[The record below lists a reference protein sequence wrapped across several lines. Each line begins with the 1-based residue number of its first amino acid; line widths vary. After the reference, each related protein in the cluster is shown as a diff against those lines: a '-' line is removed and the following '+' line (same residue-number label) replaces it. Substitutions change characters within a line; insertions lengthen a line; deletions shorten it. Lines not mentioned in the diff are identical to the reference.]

1 MSHAP
6 TALPA
11 PGTLSLGPRPRL
23 PLRKA
28 RHAGECECLEQL
40 PNIGVSLAEDLR
52 QIGIAHPRELVGQ
65 EPLALYQ
72 ALSRVTGRR
81 QDPCVLDT
89 FIAAVAFM
97 GGDEARPW
105 WHYTAERK
113 QRHGMRPP
121 CGLDADTT
129 DTAAAH

>member
-1 MSHAP
+1 MPLAP
-6 TALPA
+6 ALPPVPA
-11 PGTLSLGPRPRL
+11 PLGLGPRPRL

-28 RHAGECECLEQL
+28 RHATECDCLEQL

-52 QIGIAHPRELVGQ
+52 LIGLTHPRDLVGQ
-65 EPLALYQ
+65 EPLAMYQ
-72 ALSRVTGRR
+72 ALSRATGRR

-97 GGDEARPW
+97 GGEAPHPW

-121 CGLDADTT
+121 CGLEADS
-129 DTAAAH
+129 AAH

>member
-1 MSHAP
+1 MPHAP

-11 PGTLSLGPRPRL
+11 AAPLSLGPRPRL

-28 RHAGECECLEQL
+28 RHAGECDCLEQL

-52 QIGIAHPRELVGQ
+52 LIGISHPRELVGQ

-72 ALSRVTGRR
+72 ALSRATGRR

-97 GGDEARPW
+97 GGEEPRPW
-105 WHYTAERK
+105 WHYTAGRK
-113 QRHGMRPP
+113 ERHGMRPP
-121 CGLDADTT
+121 CGLETDAP
-129 DTAAAH
+129 APH